1 METINII
8 PEKVMLVR
16 TRQETIDSRG
26 GLYNAARKWWYHK
39 NDKPVQAEYVMV
51 DVNGIVREVYKPT
64 CWHKEFDSGTD
75 ILKFKTERW
84 VFGEKDDSDDGAIC
98 KAALASDKIR
108 EKYNG
113 KLLSDFY
120 RYGNN
125 KRNPV
130 RFSFS

>member
-1 METINII
+1 
-8 PEKVMLVR
+8 MLVR
-16 TRQETIDSRG
+16 THQEVIEYRKS
-26 GLYNAARKWWYHK
+26 LYNAARKWWWVP
-39 NDKPVQAEYVMV
+39 NNKPTKAEYVMV
-51 DVNGIVREVYKPT
+51 DVDGIVQEFYKPT
-64 CWHKEFDSGTD
+64 DWHKDSDPGTD
-75 ILKFKTERW
+75 LLEFKTERW
-84 VFGEKDDSDDGAIC
+84 VFSKNDDSDDGAIC